1 MTDESEEAALMLI
14 AGIDFHLSV
23 VQRRRAAMEDGMVF
37 IYNNLKYKENYHTW
51 EWTVR
56 QCLSRAALS
65 TNPARQ

>member
-1 MTDESEEAALMLI
+1 VLYKGE
-14 AGIDFHLSV
+14 G
-23 VQRRRAAMEDGMVF
+23 RRWKMVWYSF
-37 IYNNLKYKENYHTW
+37 ITNLKHKENYHTW